1 MNEPRKVFLETTIM
15 IDRLCK
21 DNETKSNIG
30 EILSNY
36 DKTYTSNYARMEF
49 KRGFLQNLVYLH
61 GKVALCRNL
70 TEVLEAISKLSATP
84 QRHLLGSI
92 LENIKNFYRNI
103 YQTKPSEIIE
113 KYGDISI
120 DEYLKEM
127 AESYLSNLI
136 RSSWRRFDKVVDE
149 VINPMECFV
158 DIKSPRKVERIYDNT
173 PRTCDKSKYKCE
185 IRRFFNNNPESF
197 SKILKSLQ
205 DLTNLDTETT
215 KRIRSLKEILRLRKK
230 DIMPKDCWNCSD
242 AIMAVEA
249 PHDSDIFNNNQK
261 HYIPI
266 CDVLSKQSVGYD
278 SLLQT

>member
-15 IDRLCK
+15 VDRLCK
-21 DNETKSNIG
+21 DNETRSKI
-30 EILSNY
+30 EKILSNY

-61 GKVALCRNL
+61 GKVTLSRNL

-92 LENIKNFYRNI
+92 LKSIKNFYRNI

-149 VINPMECFV
+149 MINPMKCFV
-158 DIKSPRKVERIYDNT
+158 DIEAPRKAERIYDNT

-185 IRRFFNNNPESF
+185 IRRFFNDNPDSF
-197 SKILKSLQ
+197 YKILKRLQ
-205 DLTNLDTETT
+205 GLPNPDTETT
-215 KRIRSLKEILRLRKK
+215 KRIKSLKEVLRLRKK
-230 DIMPKDCWNCSD
+230 DIGPKDCWNCSD

-266 CDVLSKQSVGYD
+266 CDALSKQSVGYD